1 MIYFVTFVRPKKNSM
16 TYQETLHYLYTR
28 VPMFQQ
34 SGASAYKPGLGTT
47 IALDDHLSNPHKAYK
62 TIHVAGTNGK
72 GSVSH
77 LLAAI
82 LRQAG
87 YKVGLYTSPHLLDF
101 RERIR
106 VNGEKASEAYVV
118 DFVERHRAFFE
129 PLHPSFFELT
139 TAMAFQYFKE
149 QAVDIAVIE
158 VGLGGRLDCTN
169 IITPLLGIITN
180 ISFDHTQFLGNTL
193 GQIAAEKAGI
203 AKAGVPL
210 LLGESAEP
218 VIYDTIAQ
226 KAKEKGALFHFA
238 PEMALMA
245 DDYELTPDHTL
256 CFHSKEYGPV
266 YGELLGD
273 AQPCNAKT
281 VLSALHI
288 LREEVGL
295 SLSPEAVKEGFRSVT
310 SLTGLMGRWQRV
322 ADEPCATY
330 CDTGHN
336 VGGWQHLA
344 KTLADAQ
351 RAASGTLRMVVG
363 MVADKDVDSVLALM
377 PKEATYYFTQASVSR
392 AMPVE
397 TFAEKAASHGLRGA
411 TYPTVGEAVK
421 AARLVADP
429 HDTIFIGGSTF
440 IVADALPLFPEAI
453 K

>member
-1 MIYFVTFVRPKKNSM
+1 MIYFATFVRPKKNSM

-47 IALDDHLSNPHKAYK
+47 IALDDHLGNPHKAYQ

-82 LRQAG
+82 LRQSD

-106 VNGEKASEAYVV
+106 VNGEPVSEAYVV

-180 ISFDHTQFLGNTL
+180 ISLDHTQFLGDTL
-193 GQIAAEKAGI
+193 GQIASEKAGI

-218 VIYDTIAQ
+218 VIYDTIAKQ
-226 KAKEKGALFHFA
+226 AKEKGAIFHFA
-238 PEMALMA
+238 PDMALMA
-245 DDYELTPDHTL
+245 DGCELTPDHTL
-256 CFHSKEYGPV
+256 CFLSKEYGTI

-288 LREEVGL
+288 LREKVSL
-295 SLSPEAVKEGFRSVT
+295 SISPEAVKEGFRFVT

-322 ADEPCATY
+322 AEKPCATY

-336 VGGWQHLA
+336 VGGWQHLV
-344 KTLADAQ
+344 KTLADTQ
-351 RAASGTLRMVVG
+351 RVANGALRMVVG
-363 MVADKDVDSVLALM
+363 MVADKDVDGVMALM
-377 PKEATYYFTQASVSR
+377 PKQAIYYFTQASVSR

-397 TFAEKAASHGLRGA
+397 RFAEKAARHGLRGVI
-411 TYPTVGEAVK
+411 YQTVGEAVK
-421 AARLVADP
+421 AAQQAADP
-429 HDTIFIGGSTF
+429 NDTIFIGGSTF
-440 IVADALPLFPEAI
+440 VVADALPLFPEAI

>member
-1 MIYFVTFVRPKKNSM
+1 
-16 TYQETLHYLYTR
+16 
-28 VPMFQQ
+28 MFQQ

-47 IALDDHLSNPHKAYK
+47 IALDDHLGNPHKAYP

-82 LRQAG
+82 LQQSG

-106 VNGEKASEAYVV
+106 VNGKPASEAYVV

-180 ISFDHTQFLGNTL
+180 ISFDHTQFLGDTL

-203 AKAGVPL
+203 AKPGVPL

-218 VIYDTIAQ
+218 VIYETIAQ
-226 KAKEKGALFHFA
+226 KAKEKGAIFHFA

-245 DDYELTPDHTL
+245 NGYELMANHTL
-256 CFHSKEYGPV
+256 RFLSKEYGLV

-273 AQPCNAKT
+273 AQPCNAQT
-281 VLSALHI
+281 VFSALHI
-288 LREEVGL
+288 LRKEASL
-295 SLSPEAVKEGFRSVT
+295 SISPEAVKEGFRSVT

-322 ADEPCATY
+322 AEEPCATY

-344 KTLADAQ
+344 KTLADARQ
-351 RAASGTLRMVVG
+351 AAGGALRMVVG

-377 PKEATYYFTQASVSR
+377 PKQATYYFTQASVSR

-397 TFAEKAASHGLRGA
+397 TFAEKAARHGLCGA
-411 TYPTVGEAVK
+411 NYPTVGEAVK
-421 AARLVADP
+421 AAQQAADP

>member
-47 IALDDHLSNPHKAYK
+47 IALDDHLSNPHKAYQ

-218 VIYDTIAQ
+218 VIHDTIAQ

-351 RAASGTLRMVVG
+351 RAASGTLRTVVG

-421 AARLVADP
+421 AAQQAADP

>member
-1 MIYFVTFVRPKKNSM
+1 M

-47 IALDDHLSNPHKAYK
+47 IALDDHLGNPHKAYP

-106 VNGEKASEAYVV
+106 VNGKPASEAYVV

-169 IITPLLGIITN
+169 IITPLLSIITN
-180 ISFDHTQFLGNTL
+180 ISFDHTQFLGDTL

-203 AKAGVPL
+203 AKSGVPL

-218 VIYDTIAQ
+218 VIHDTIAQ
-226 KAKEKGALFHFA
+226 KAKEKGAIFHFA

-245 DDYELTPDHTL
+245 DGCELTLDHTL
-256 CFHSKEYGPV
+256 CFHSKEYGAIE
-266 YGELLGD
+266 GELLGD
-273 AQPCNAKT
+273 AQPCNART

-351 RAASGTLRMVVG
+351 QAESSALRMVVG

-377 PKEATYYFTQASVSR
+377 PKQATYYFTQASVSR

-411 TYPTVGEAVK
+411 TFPTVGEAVK
-421 AARLVADP
+421 AAQQAADP

>member
-1 MIYFVTFVRPKKNSM
+1 M
-16 TYQETLHYLYTR
+16 TYPETLHYLYTR

-47 IALDDHLSNPHKAYK
+47 IALDDHLGNPHKAYQ

-82 LRQAG
+82 LQQSG

-106 VNGEKASEAYVV
+106 VNGKKASETYVV

-218 VIYDTIAQ
+218 VIYETIAKQ
-226 KAKEKGALFHFA
+226 AQEKGALFHFA
-238 PEMALMA
+238 PEMELMA
-245 DDYELTPDHTL
+245 DDSTLMADHTL
-256 CFHSKEYGPV
+256 RFRSKEYGEV

-295 SLSPEAVKEGFRSVT
+295 PISPEAAKEGFRSVT
-310 SLTGLMGRWQRV
+310 RLTGLMGRWQRV
-322 ADEPCATY
+322 AAEPCATY

-336 VGGWQHLA
+336 VGGWLHLA
-344 KTLADAQ
+344 KTLADVQ
-351 RAASGTLRMVVG
+351 RAANGELRMVVG
-363 MVADKDVDSVLALM
+363 MVADKDVDSVSALM
-377 PKEATYYFTQASVSR
+377 PKSATYYFTQASVSR

-397 TFAEKAASHGLRGA
+397 TFAEKAAAHGLRGA
-411 TYPTVGEAVK
+411 IYPTVGEAEK
-421 AARLVADP
+421 AAQQAADP

>member
-82 LRQAG
+82 LRQEG

-226 KAKEKGALFHFA
+226 KAKE
-238 PEMALMA
+238 
-245 DDYELTPDHTL
+245 
-256 CFHSKEYGPV
+256 S
-266 YGELLGD
+266 ELLGD

-421 AARLVADP
+421 AARQAADP

>member
-1 MIYFVTFVRPKKNSM
+1 
-16 TYQETLHYLYTR
+16 
-28 VPMFQQ
+28 
-34 SGASAYKPGLGTT
+34 
-47 IALDDHLSNPHKAYK
+47 
-62 TIHVAGTNGK
+62 
-72 GSVSH
+72 
-77 LLAAI
+77 
-82 LRQAG
+82 
-87 YKVGLYTSPHLLDF
+87 
-101 RERIR
+101 
-106 VNGEKASEAYVV
+106 
-118 DFVERHRAFFE
+118 
-129 PLHPSFFELT
+129 
-139 TAMAFQYFKE
+139 
-149 QAVDIAVIE
+149 
-158 VGLGGRLDCTN
+158 
-169 IITPLLGIITN
+169 
-180 ISFDHTQFLGNTL
+180 
-193 GQIAAEKAGI
+193 
-203 AKAGVPL
+203 
-210 LLGESAEP
+210 
-218 VIYDTIAQ
+218 
-226 KAKEKGALFHFA
+226 
-238 PEMALMA
+238 MA

-336 VGGWQHLA
+336 VGGWQHLT

-351 RAASGTLRMVVG
+351 RVASGTLRMVVG

-421 AARLVADP
+421 AARQAADP

>member
-1 MIYFVTFVRPKKNSM
+1 MIYFATFVRPKKNSM

-47 IALDDHLSNPHKAYK
+47 IALDDHLGNPHKAYQA
-62 TIHVAGTNGK
+62 IHVAGTNGK

-82 LRQAG
+82 LRQSG

-106 VNGEKASEAYVV
+106 VNGEPVSEAYVV

-180 ISFDHTQFLGNTL
+180 ISLDHTQFLGDTL
-193 GQIAAEKAGI
+193 GQIASEKAGI

-218 VIYDTIAQ
+218 VIYDTIAKQ
-226 KAKEKGALFHFA
+226 SKEKGAIFHFA
-238 PEMALMA
+238 PDMALMA
-245 DDYELTPDHTL
+245 DGCELTPDHTL
-256 CFHSKEYGPV
+256 RFLSKEYGTI

-288 LREEVGL
+288 LREKVSL
-295 SLSPEAVKEGFRSVT
+295 SISPEAVKEGFRFVT

-322 ADEPCATY
+322 AEEPCATY

-344 KTLADAQ
+344 KTLADTQ
-351 RAASGTLRMVVG
+351 RVANGALRMVVG
-363 MVADKDVDSVLALM
+363 MVADKDVDGVMALM
-377 PKEATYYFTQASVSR
+377 PKQAIYYFTQASVSR

-397 TFAEKAASHGLRGA
+397 HFAEKAARHGLRGVI
-411 TYPTVGEAVK
+411 YQTVGEAVK
-421 AARLVADP
+421 AAQQAADP
-429 HDTIFIGGSTF
+429 NDTIFIGGSTF
-440 IVADALPLFPEAI
+440 VVADALPLFPEAI

>member
-1 MIYFVTFVRPKKNSM
+1 MIYFATFVRPKKNSM

-47 IALDDHLSNPHKAYK
+47 IALDDHLGNPHKAYQ

-82 LRQAG
+82 LRQSG

-106 VNGEKASEAYVV
+106 VNGEPVSEAYVV

-180 ISFDHTQFLGNTL
+180 ISLDHTQFLGDTL
-193 GQIAAEKAGI
+193 GQIASEKAGI

-226 KAKEKGALFHFA
+226 KAKEKGAIFHFA
-238 PEMALMA
+238 PDMALMA
-245 DDYELTPDHTL
+245 DGCELTPDHTL
-256 CFHSKEYGPV
+256 RFLSKEYGTI

-288 LREEVGL
+288 LREKVSL
-295 SLSPEAVKEGFRSVT
+295 SISPEAVKEGFRFVT

-322 ADEPCATY
+322 AEEPCATY

-344 KTLADAQ
+344 KTLADTQ
-351 RAASGTLRMVVG
+351 RVANGALRMVVG
-363 MVADKDVDSVLALM
+363 MVADKDVDGVMALM
-377 PKEATYYFTQASVSR
+377 PKQAIYYFTQASVSR

-397 TFAEKAASHGLRGA
+397 RFAEKAARHGLRGVI
-411 TYPTVGEAVK
+411 YPTVGEAVK
-421 AARLVADP
+421 AAQQAANP
-429 HDTIFIGGSTF
+429 NDTIFIGGSTF
-440 IVADALPLFPEAI
+440 VVADALPLFPEAI

>member
-1 MIYFVTFVRPKKNSM
+1 M

-34 SGASAYKPGLGTT
+34 SGSSAYKPGLGTT
-47 IALDDHLSNPHKAYK
+47 IALDDHLGNPHKAYQ

-82 LRQAG
+82 LQQAG

-129 PLHPSFFELT
+129 PLQPSFFELT

-149 QAVDIAVIE
+149 QAVDYAVIE

-169 IITPLLGIITN
+169 IITPLLSIITN
-180 ISFDHTQFLGNTL
+180 ISFDHTQFLGDTL

-218 VIYDTIAQ
+218 VIYETIAQ
-226 KAKEKGALFHFA
+226 KAKEKWAIFHFA
-238 PEMALMA
+238 PEMNLMA
-245 DDYELTPDHTL
+245 DDCEPTPDHTL
-256 CFHSKEYGPV
+256 RFRSKEYGAIE
-266 YGELLGD
+266 GELIGD

-281 VLSALHI
+281 VFSALHI

-310 SLTGLMGRWQRV
+310 RLTGLMGRWQRV
-322 ADEPCATY
+322 AEEPCATY

-336 VGGWQHLA
+336 VGGWEHLA
-344 KTLADAQ
+344 KTLATVQ
-351 RAASGTLRMVVG
+351 QAAKGALRMVIG
-363 MVADKDVDSVLALM
+363 MVADKDVDSVMALM
-377 PKEATYYFTQASVSR
+377 PKQATYYFTQASVNR
-392 AMPVE
+392 AMPVA
-397 TFAEKAASHGLRGA
+397 TFAEKAAAHGLRG
-411 TYPTVGEAVK
+411 TSYPTVVEAVK
-421 AARLVADP
+421 AAQQAADSC
-429 HDTIFIGGSTF
+429 DTIFIGGSTF
-440 IVADALPLFPEAI
+440 VVADALPLFPKAI

>member
-1 MIYFVTFVRPKKNSM
+1 
-16 TYQETLHYLYTR
+16 
-28 VPMFQQ
+28 
-34 SGASAYKPGLGTT
+34 
-47 IALDDHLSNPHKAYK
+47 
-62 TIHVAGTNGK
+62 
-72 GSVSH
+72 
-77 LLAAI
+77 
-82 LRQAG
+82 
-87 YKVGLYTSPHLLDF
+87 
-101 RERIR
+101 
-106 VNGEKASEAYVV
+106 
-118 DFVERHRAFFE
+118 
-129 PLHPSFFELT
+129 
-139 TAMAFQYFKE
+139 MAFQYFKE

-421 AARLVADP
+421 AAQQAADP